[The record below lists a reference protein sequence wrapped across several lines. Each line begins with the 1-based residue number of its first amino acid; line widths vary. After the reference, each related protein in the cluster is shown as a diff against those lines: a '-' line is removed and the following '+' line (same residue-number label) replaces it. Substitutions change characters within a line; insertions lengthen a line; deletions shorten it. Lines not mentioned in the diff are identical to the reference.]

1 MKLLRSRREPLTH
14 TPMPSG
20 GRLGG
25 HLWSRSA
32 MTTPEPSSI
41 VRNSWGTK
49 VLDHGYFYMRYSY
62 VASSTLAS
70 DLWTIRTIEA

>member
-1 MKLLRSRREPLTH
+1 MTAIAELAG
-14 TPMPSG
+14 PSG

-25 HLWSRSA
+25 HAVVAVGYDDARA
-32 MTTPEPSSI
+32 EFI